1 MSKYQKF
8 IDDLILAANRNKISE
23 VGGYAARIKKEVAY
37 YAIFEEDIDPEK
49 FLDAC
54 HRYLE
59 YRSEEAKEIITPI
72 LRDFKL
78 KILNIE
84 EE

>member
-1 MSKYQKF
+1 MIYSNF
-8 IDDLILAANRNKISE
+8 IEELIVAANREKMPE
-23 VGGYAARIKKEVAY
+23 VGAYAVRIKKEVAY
-37 YAIFEEDIDPEK
+37 TAIFEEDIDPEK

-59 YRSEEAKEIITPI
+59 LRSEEAKAIISPM
-72 LRDFKL
+72 LRELKL

>member
-1 MSKYQKF
+1 MIYLKF
-8 IDDLILAANRNKISE
+8 IEELISAANREKMPE
-23 VGGYAARIKKEVAY
+23 VVSYAARIKKEVAY
-37 YAIFEEDIDPEK
+37 SAIFEDDIDPES
-49 FLDAC
+49 FLNAC
-54 HRYLE
+54 HRHLE
-59 YRSEEAKEIITPI
+59 DRSEEAKDIISPM

>member
-1 MSKYQKF
+1 MSEYAKF
-8 IDDLILAANRNKISE
+8 IDDLVSVANKKKMSE
-23 VGGYAARIKKEVAY
+23 VGGYAALIKKEVAY
-37 YAIFEEDIDPEK
+37 SAIFEEDIDPEK
-49 FLDAC
+49 FLAAC

-59 YRSEEAKEIITPI
+59 CRSEDAKAIITPI
-72 LRDFKL
+72 LRNFKL

>member
-1 MSKYQKF
+1 MSEYYRF
-8 IDDLILAANRNKISE
+8 IDDLISAANRNKISE
-23 VGGYAARIKKEVAY
+23 VGSYAARIKKEVAY
-37 YAIFEEDIDPEK
+37 SAIFEEDVDPEA

-59 YRSEEAKEIITPI
+59 QRSEEAKEIIKPM

-78 KILNIE
+78 KILNI
-84 EE
+84 

>member
-1 MSKYQKF
+1 MNEYAKF
-8 IDDLILAANRNKISE
+8 IDDLISAANKSKISE

-37 YAIFEEDIDPEK
+37 SAIFEEDIDPEK

-59 YRSEEAKEIITPI
+59 LRSEEAKAIISPM
-72 LRDFKL
+72 LRELKL

>member
-1 MSKYQKF
+1 MSEYQKF
-8 IDDLILAANRNKISE
+8 VDDLISAANKSKISE

-37 YAIFEEDIDPEK
+37 SAIFEEDIDPEK

-59 YRSEEAKEIITPI
+59 LSEEAKAIISPM
-72 LRDFKL
+72 LRELKL

>member
-8 IDDLILAANRNKISE
+8 VDDLISAANRSKMSE

-37 YAIFEEDIDPEK
+37 SAIFEEDVDPEA

-59 YRSEEAKEIITPI
+59 CRSEEAKEIITPM
-72 LRDFKL
+72 LREFKL
-78 KILNIE
+78 KMLNI
-84 EE
+84 

>member
-1 MSKYQKF
+1 MSEYTKF
-8 IDDLILAANRNKISE
+8 IDDLISVANREKISE
-23 VGGYAARIKKEVAY
+23 VGGYAALIKKEIAY
-37 YAIFEEDIDPEK
+37 SAIFEEDIDPEK
-49 FLDAC
+49 FLKAC

-59 YRSEEAKEIITPI
+59 FRSDDAKEIIFPM
-72 LRDFKL
+72 LREFKL

>member
-1 MSKYQKF
+1 MSEYAKF
-8 IDDLILAANRNKISE
+8 IDDLISVANREKISE
-23 VGGYAARIKKEVAY
+23 VGGYAALIKKEIAY
-37 YAIFEEDIDPEK
+37 SAIFEEDIDPEN
-49 FLDAC
+49 FLAAC

-59 YRSEEAKEIITPI
+59 FRSDDAKEIIFPM
-72 LRDFKL
+72 LKEFKL

>member
-1 MSKYQKF
+1 MSEYRKF
-8 IDDLILAANRNKISE
+8 VEDLISAANRSKISE

-37 YAIFEEDIDPEK
+37 SAIFEEDIDPEK

-59 YRSEEAKEIITPI
+59 FRSEEAKEIITPM

-78 KILNIE
+78 KVLNIE

>member
-37 YAIFEEDIDPEK
+37 CAIFEEDIDPEK

-59 YRSEEAKEIITPI
+59 CRSEEAKEIITPI